1 VSSRPVTDARRRNLL
16 GATALAL
23 ADRMRATVD
32 SASDVSGEAAAALAV
47 IAQQPRGTVEDLR
60 QAIGRSQPATVR
72 IVDRLVEHG
81 LVERRPGD
89 RGPALA
95 LVVTARGRRQAR
107 AIVAARDRVLAEALQ
122 GLDRRT
128 AAALE
133 SALTHLLV
141 RLSELPDGLS
151 VCRLCDKGPCRGSG
165 DCPLASALEA
175 QGIDMRPGDSL

>member
-1 VSSRPVTDARRRNLL
+1 MTEARRRNLL

-23 ADRMRATVD
+23 ADRMRAAVD
-32 SASDVSGEAAAALAV
+32 AASDVSGEAAAALAV

-81 LVERRPGD
+81 LVERRAGE

-95 LVVTARGRRQAR
+95 LVVTARGQRQAR
-107 AIVAARDRVLAEALQ
+107 SIVAARDRVLADALQ
-122 GLDRRT
+122 GLDRPT

-133 SALTHLLV
+133 GALIHLLA
-141 RLSELPDGLS
+141 RLSELPDGLT
-151 VCRLCDKGPCRGSG
+151 VCRLCDKAPCRGAG
-165 DCPLASALEA
+165 DCPLATALAA
-175 QGIDMRPGDSL
+175 QGVDMKPGTPL